1 MDSGGLNAANYTH
14 GANPE
19 KESRNIGSRNDFL
32 LKRAPLAQKR
42 GEGEK
47 VHSIRMQVCARK
59 CQEGLPRVK
68 QRGTPRLENVP
79 SDNNLFQVKSN
90 GLQKC
95 AGNHKRFVV
104 FGVGNYSVIRPYA

>member
-1 MDSGGLNAANYTH
+1 M
-14 GANPE
+14 
-19 KESRNIGSRNDFL
+19 
-32 LKRAPLAQKR
+32 
-42 GEGEK
+42 
-47 VHSIRMQVCARK
+47 
-59 CQEGLPRVK
+59 CQEMSGRAVK
-68 QRGTPRLENVP
+68 GETKGNPHLENVP